1 VREQGIPPLD
11 VEFPRELTLD
21 EKHLVYERA
30 MRDSIQRDR
39 RVNMA
44 VLSRAA
50 PEQFKRNLLDMVCA
64 QNDLHRQFQAMHK
77 AEAFMEDYQRK
88 KTAELRAKHRHN
100 KKRG

>member
-11 VEFPRELTLD
+11 VEILTN
-21 EKHLVYERA
+21 EQKQAWERA
-30 MRDSIQRDR
+30 RREVINRDR

-64 QNDLHRQFQAMHK
+64 QNDLYRQFQAMHK
-77 AEAFMEDYQRK
+77 AEAFMADYQEK